1 MPRNLT
7 SIPLLLLLLSA
18 IAPQTP
24 LAADLPAAVRQD
36 VQLRAMI
43 DELARSKTLSLNDLD
58 KPYFISYSSND
69 AEMSDIRGS
78 LGGLMASSRV
88 HVRQPVVH
96 VRVGNYSFDNTDSV
110 FASPARLGPLPLDD
124 NYGVLRTALWFTT
137 DGLYKAATGEIAA
150 KRNTLR
156 EIAGPDQTPDFA
168 PAQPNVVIQPA
179 ARLQMDDKRWET
191 IVRNLSARFV
201 NHPGVV
207 SSSVRMRGISSTL
220 RFVNTEG
227 TIVRVPQ
234 ELTSLDITAA
244 GIAADGARVWNHR
257 LITVLHPSELPG
269 ENELR
274 KNVDSVARE
283 TEALVNAPLADDY
296 NGPVLF
302 EGQAAAAL
310 MAEVLTDATRLRRT
324 PVAPSDLRS
333 RVEAIDGVWSSR
345 MGSKVTPDWLT
356 IVDDPSQK
364 SFGGQVLAGQY
375 DVDEEGVLAQRVT
388 LVDKGTLKSFLLTRQ
403 PVRTF
408 NASNG
413 HARLPGAWGAEMP
426 VFGNLFIQANQTVP
440 DSQMKSKLI
449 EKVKTAGL
457 KYGILIRRLDFPS
470 TANVEELQ
478 EMMTQLQKSGTS
490 RSVSAPILA
499 YRVYPDGREEL
510 VRGLRFREFS
520 AKDLRDVEAASD
532 RPYVLNYVN
541 NGSPFNWIHAS
552 SDATTSAVICPSL
565 LFPSV
570 DLARVEGQGSKP
582 PLVPAPALLA
592 RQH

>member
-1 MPRNLT
+1 MLRNIT
-7 SIPLLLLLLSA
+7 SISFLLLLAA
-18 IAPQTP
+18 IVPQTS
-24 LAADLPAAVRQD
+24 PATDVSAVVRED
-36 VQLRAMI
+36 VQLRAML

-69 AEMSDIRGS
+69 AESSDIRGS
-78 LGGLMASSRV
+78 LGGLLTSSRI
-88 HVRQPVVH
+88 HYRQPVVH
-96 VRVGNYSFDNTDSV
+96 VRVGTYSFDNTDSV
-110 FASPARLGPLPLDD
+110 FSSAAGLGPLPLDD

-150 KRNTLR
+150 KRNTVR
-156 EIAGPDQTPDFA
+156 EIASPDQTPDFS
-168 PAQPNVVIQPA
+168 PATPTQLIQPVA
-179 ARLQMDDKRWET
+179 KLQMDDKRWET

-201 NHPGVV
+201 NHPGIV

-227 TIVRVPQ
+227 AIVRVPQ

-244 GIAADGARVWNHR
+244 GIAGDGARVWNHR
-257 LITVLHPSELPG
+257 LITVLHPSELP
-269 ENELR
+269 NETDLR
-274 KNVDSVARE
+274 KEVDSLAGE
-283 TEALVNAPLADDY
+283 TEALVNAPLAEDY
-296 NGPVLF
+296 TGPVLF
-302 EGQAAAAL
+302 DGQAAAAL
-310 MAEVLTDATRLRRT
+310 MAEVLTDATRLQRT
-324 PVAPSDLRS
+324 PIAPPDVRN
-333 RVEAIDGVWSSR
+333 RVEAVDSVWSSR
-345 MGSKVTPDWLT
+345 IGSKVTPEWLT
-356 IVDDPSQK
+356 IVDDPARK
-364 SFGGQVLAGQY
+364 SFAGQVLAGQY

-388 LVDKGTLKSFLLTRQ
+388 LVDKGTLKAFLLTRQ
-403 PVRTF
+403 PMRTF

-413 HARLPGAWGAEMP
+413 HARLPGAWGAEMA
-426 VFGNLFIQANQTVP
+426 VFGNLFIQAGQTIP

-457 KYGILIRRLDFPS
+457 KYGILIRRIDFPS
-470 TANVEELQ
+470 TANVEDLQ
-478 EMMTQLQKSGTS
+478 DMMTQLQKSGTV
-490 RSVSAPILA
+490 RTVSAPILA

-541 NGSPFNWIHAS
+541 NGSPFNWVRAG
-552 SDATTSAVICPSL
+552 SDATTSSVICPSL

-570 DLARVEGQGSKP
+570 DLVRVEGQGSKP

-592 RQH
+592 QQH